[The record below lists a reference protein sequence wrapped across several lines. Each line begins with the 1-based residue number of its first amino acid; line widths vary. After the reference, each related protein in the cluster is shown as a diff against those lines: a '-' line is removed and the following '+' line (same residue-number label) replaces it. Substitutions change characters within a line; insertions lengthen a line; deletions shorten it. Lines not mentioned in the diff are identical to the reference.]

1 MEQDRTARR
10 DAAARQLNEHEKRS
24 DGNQVV
30 DSLDCGLT
38 LLADLLYSRLHKDVE
53 EVEGLD
59 SMLTP
64 ISPSTTQSRGL
75 REISL
80 YQIAESAAFARM
92 SSYTRDDAAWYVQ
105 WLSRLRFGEP
115 PPQADEIARIEDY
128 LSKSGATAAGVHQ
141 RVGAVVPE
149 SRRRRWFSSC

>member
-115 PPQADEIARIEDY
+115 PPREASRRPTCPP
-128 LSKSGATAAGVHQ
+128 STAARNAGDGCCPTAINAPIAAI
-141 RVGAVVPE
+141 RCGA
-149 SRRRRWFSSC
+149 SAG